1 MRQCL
6 IIILILIIGLA
17 GAAKITVG
25 PESANYTKI
34 QQAIDNATD
43 GDVIEVHSGIYY
55 ENLYVFKP
63 VALLGVDT
71 GKGMPVVDA
80 SGAGSVIT
88 LATNGTTVKG
98 FNVTGSGHCGCG
110 NSGILVDS
118 SNNFIVGN
126 EIYKNKYGIYVK
138 PGKINNTFLSND
150 LQENNITV
158 LDNGGNH
165 WDADESAANEKSTT
179 PQNAGIAALGNHYSD
194 YDEQREGCNDTNNDG
209 FCDLPKKIEGGFGQ
223 DNHSSI
229 LAMNH

>member
-6 IIILILIIGLA
+6 IIILILMLGA
-17 GAAKITVG
+17 ASAAKITVG
-25 PESANYTKI
+25 PESADYTKI

-55 ENLYVFKP
+55 ENVYVFKP
-63 VALLGVDT
+63 VVLLGIDT
-71 GKGMPVVDA
+71 GQGMPLVDA

-118 SNNFIVGN
+118 SNNYITGN

-138 PGKINNTFLSND
+138 PGMINNTFLSND

-165 WDADESAANEKSTT
+165 WDADTSAGNGKSLTL
-179 PQNAGIAALGNHYSD
+179 QNAGITALGNHYSD
-194 YDEQREGCNDTNNDG
+194 YDELTEGCNDTNNDG
-209 FCDLPKKIEGGFGQ
+209 FCDLPKKFDGGSGQ

-229 LAMNH
+229 FAMNH